1 LIKTKGIV
9 QGLGYELL
17 YADTDSVFIK
27 GKDTITI
34 PTATTTNGNQQVVEV
49 LCKETDLSISIDY
62 NYKFLVLLPLKADE
76 NIETLKHYYGI
87 IRQGELIVRGIEIRR
102 HDIPEF
108 IKQFQTE
115 LLFTLF
121 NCKDSIDEIVSKGYE
136 NFLLLITKTIFN
148 Y

>member
-1 LIKTKGIV
+1 MIKTKGIV

-17 YADTDSVFIK
+17 YADTDSLFIK
-27 GKDTITI
+27 SKDTITI
-34 PTATTTNGNQQVVEV
+34 PTATTTNGNQQVVDV
-49 LCKETDLSISIDY
+49 LCKEIDLSISIDY
-62 NYKFLVLLPLKADE
+62 NYKFLVLLPLEADE
-76 NIETLKHYYGI
+76 NIDTHKHYYGI

-121 NCKDSIDEIVSKGYE
+121 NCKDSIAEIVSKGYE
-136 NFLLLITKTIFN
+136 NFLLLITKAIFN

>member
-1 LIKTKGIV
+1 MESSDK
-9 QGLGYELL
+9 
-17 YADTDSVFIK
+17 
-27 GKDTITI
+27 
-34 PTATTTNGNQQVVEV
+34 
-49 LCKETDLSISIDY
+49 
-62 NYKFLVLLPLKADE
+62 
-76 NIETLKHYYGI
+76 
-87 IRQGELIVRGIEIRR
+87 ELIVRGIEIRR
-102 HDIPEF
+102 HDNPEF